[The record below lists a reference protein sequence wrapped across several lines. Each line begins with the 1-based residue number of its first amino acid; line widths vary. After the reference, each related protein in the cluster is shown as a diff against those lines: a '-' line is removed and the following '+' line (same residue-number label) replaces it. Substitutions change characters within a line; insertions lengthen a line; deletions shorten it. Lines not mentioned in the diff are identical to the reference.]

1 MSLFTSVK
9 NFANSVKDAI
19 VDGKDKIKNSIVKN
33 INDATPA
40 EIPKESVFL
49 QDGRLTPG
57 EFTAAG
63 DRLILASKMWSWQ
76 PAAKG
81 GFQEPVLDSKKQYL
95 KTTTV
100 SRGRLSDDTSDIK
113 ALRIDEDWQSIGVE
127 QPLERKDFKEEDSS
141 QPPVPVQ
148 APKIKKF
155 TEDSDEEEAD
165 QAKDNDAPVAD
176 VEDPKRVYE
185 VHITYDRHYLTPRL
199 WLTGVDS
206 KNRPLTKEEIMQ
218 EVMPEYREKTVTYD
232 QQPQTGEFMANIHPC
247 KHANVLKTFA
257 EQAMS
262 NGGEVRPDQSLF
274 LFLKFIS
281 SVMPTVEIDY
291 TVEMQL

>member
-1 MSLFTSVK
+1 MSFFSSVK
-9 NFANSVKDAI
+9 NFASSVKDA
-19 VDGKDKIKNSIVKN
+19 VVEGKDKIKNAIVKN
-33 INDATPA
+33 VNDATPA

-49 QDGRLTPG
+49 KDGRLTPG
-57 EFTAAG
+57 EFTAAC

-76 PAAKG
+76 PASKG
-81 GFQEPVLDSKKQYL
+81 GFQEPVLDPKKQYL

-100 SRGRLSDDTSDIK
+100 SRCRLSDDTTGIQAIK
-113 ALRIDEDWQSIGVE
+113 IDEEWQSIGVD
-127 QPLERKDFKEEDSS
+127 QPMEKKEFKEEDAA
-141 QPPVPVQ
+141 QPPVPVS

-155 TEDSDEEEAD
+155 TENSDDED
-165 QAKDNDAPVAD
+165 QVEAKDDAKPAEE
-176 VEDPKRVYE
+176 VEDTKRVYE

-199 WLTGVDS
+199 WLTGVNS
-206 KNRPLTKEEIMQ
+206 KNRPLTKEEIME

-247 KHANVLKTFA
+247 RHANVLKTFA

-281 SVMPTVEIDY
+281 SVMPTVEIDF